1 MLPYKGLYEWCEA
14 GRASSS
20 KNLFGFEFFQLW
32 HPGLLWALRGMAA
45 WLHGCMAAWLVESL
59 STEKVICRMIDTVQK
74 KPKGMPDHIAKTG
87 FVKRFCN
94 IVNIQRAFR
103 T

>member
-1 MLPYKGLYEWCEA
+1 MLPYKSLYEWCEA

-45 WLHGCMAAWLVESL
+45 WLVESL

-74 KPKGMPDHIAKTG
+74 KAKRDARSYC
-87 FVKRFCN
+87 KDWIC
-94 IVNIQRAFR
+94 QAFLQYCQYPASI
-103 T
+103 

>member
-1 MLPYKGLYEWCEA
+1 MLPYKSLYEWCEA

-45 WLHGCMAAWLVESL
+45 WLHGWWSLCPLRKSSVE
-59 STEKVICRMIDTVQK
+59 
-74 KPKGMPDHIAKTG
+74 
-87 FVKRFCN
+87 
-94 IVNIQRAFR
+94 
-103 T
+103 